1 METIVA
7 RVCGLDV
14 HQATVVACVLI
25 DGGTK
30 RGNKQ
35 RRTFSAMRSDLVALR
50 QWLIELGVT
59 QVVMEGTGV
68 YWRPV
73 YEVCEGAFDLWVVN
87 ARHVKNVPGRKS
99 DVIDAEWL
107 ARLLSSGLLRKSFI
121 PATEIRDLRDLT
133 RYKRSLIQQQ
143 SDQKNR
149 IIKLIECAGI
159 KLAAVAT
166 DVFGKSGMAM
176 LRAIAAGTKSTEE
189 IAQLA
194 QAALRRKLPDL
205 RLALDCT
212 LRPHHRVMLAD
223 QLARLDALAAE
234 IEKYEGML
242 EDRVSAYEKWLGLLC
257 TIPGVQ
263 RAAAIEIFAEIGPD
277 LASFPEPE
285 NFAAWAGTAPGMSK
299 TAGKNRSGR
308 HRRGNPYLCSIL
320 VECALAATR
329 KKDAYLKDKYRRL
342 KARRPKLCALFAI
355 ANKLT
360 HAAYRVITRGVPYLE
375 LGATYLDQLNGKR
388 TARNLV
394 RRLSALGLSREELI
408 SLLPPAA
415 PPVSA

>member
-1 METIVA
+1 METIVP

-14 HQATVVACVLI
+14 HQASVVACVLI
-25 DGGTK
+25 DGGKK
-30 RGNKQ
+30 RGNKH

-50 QWLIELGVT
+50 QWLLELGVT

-121 PATEIRDLRDLT
+121 PAVDIRDLRDLT

-159 KLAAVAT
+159 KLAAVAS

-176 LRAIAAGTKSTEE
+176 LRAIAQGTKSTEE

-194 QAALRRKLPDL
+194 QAALRQKLPDL

-212 LRPHHRVMLAD
+212 LRPHHRLMLTD
-223 QLARLDALAAE
+223 QLARLDGLAAE
-234 IEKYEGML
+234 IEKYEGLL
-242 EDRVSAYEKWLGLLC
+242 EVQVAPHEKYLELLC
-257 TIPGVQ
+257 SVPGVQ
-263 RAAAIEIFAEIGPD
+263 RAAAIEIFAELGPD

-308 HRRGNPYLCSIL
+308 RRRGNPYLCSIL

-329 KKDAYLKDKYRRL
+329 KKDTYLKDKYRRL

-355 ANKLT
+355 ANKLA
-360 HAAYRVITRGVPYLE
+360 HAAYRVIAKGAPYRE
-375 LGATYLDQLNGKR
+375 LGATYLDQRNGKR

-394 RRLSALGLSREELI
+394 KRLATLGLSREELI
-408 SLLPPAA
+408 AMLPPTTV
-415 PPVSA
+415 PLSA

>member
-1 METIVA
+1 METIVP

-14 HQATVVACVLI
+14 HQASVVACVLI
-25 DGGTK
+25 DGGKK
-30 RGNKQ
+30 RGSKQ
-35 RRTFSAMRSDLVALR
+35 RRTFSAMRSDLFALR
-50 QWLIELGVT
+50 QWLLELGVT

-121 PATEIRDLRDLT
+121 PEVDIRDLRDLT

-159 KLAAVAT
+159 KLAAVAS

-176 LRAIAAGTKSTEE
+176 LRAIAEGIKSTEE

-212 LRPHHRVMLAD
+212 LRPHHRLMLTD
-223 QLARLDALAAE
+223 QLARLDGLAAE
-234 IEKYEGML
+234 IEKYEVLL
-242 EDRVSAYEKWLGLLC
+242 EAHVAPHEKCLELLC
-257 TIPGVQ
+257 SIPGVQ

-277 LASFPEPE
+277 LASFPQPE

-308 HRRGNPYLCSIL
+308 RRRGNPHLCSIL

-329 KKDAYLKDKYRRL
+329 KKDTYLKDKYRRL

-355 ANKLT
+355 ANKLA
-360 HAAYRVITRGVPYLE
+360 HATYRVIATRTPYRE
-375 LGATYLDQLNGKR
+375 LGAAYLDQRHGKR

-394 RRLSALGLSREELI
+394 KRLSTLGLSREELI
-408 SLLPPAA
+408 AMLPTTAVPLPA
-415 PPVSA
+415 

>member
-1 METIVA
+1 METIVP

-14 HQATVVACVLI
+14 HQASVVACVLI
-25 DGGTK
+25 DGDKK
-30 RGNKQ
+30 RGNKH
-35 RRTFSAMRSDLVALR
+35 RRTFSAMRSDLMALR
-50 QWLIELGVT
+50 QWLLELGVT
-59 QVVMEGTGV
+59 QIVMEGTGV

-121 PATEIRDLRDLT
+121 PALDIRDLRDLT

-159 KLAAVAT
+159 KLAAVAS

-176 LRAIAAGTKSTEE
+176 LRAIAQGTKSTEE

-194 QAALRRKLPDL
+194 QAALRQKLPAL

-212 LRPHHRVMLAD
+212 LRPHHRLMLTD
-223 QLARLDALAAE
+223 QLARLDGLAAE
-234 IEKYEGML
+234 IEKYELLL
-242 EDRVSAYEKWLGLLC
+242 EDRVTPHEKCLQLLC
-257 TIPGVQ
+257 SVPGVQ

-308 HRRGNPYLCSIL
+308 HRRGNPHLCSIL

-329 KKDAYLKDKYRRL
+329 KKDTYLKDKYRRL

-355 ANKLT
+355 ANKLA
-360 HAAYRVITRGVPYLE
+360 HAAYRVIAKQIPYRE
-375 LGATYLDQLNGKR
+375 LGAAYLDQRHGKR

-394 RRLSALGLSREELI
+394 KRLSTLGLSREELI
-408 SLLPPAA
+408 AMLPAA
-415 PPVSA
+415 AVPLSA

>member
-1 METIVA
+1 METIVS

-14 HQATVVACVLI
+14 HQASVVACVLI
-25 DGGTK
+25 DGGKK
-30 RGNKQ
+30 RGNKH

-50 QWLIELGVT
+50 QWLLELGVT

-121 PATEIRDLRDLT
+121 PAVDIRDLRDLT

-159 KLAAVAT
+159 KLAAVAS

-176 LRAIAAGTKSTEE
+176 LRAIAQGTKSTEE
-189 IAQLA
+189 LAQLA

-212 LRPHHRVMLAD
+212 LRPHHRLMLTD
-223 QLARLDALAAE
+223 QLARLDGLAAE
-234 IEKYEGML
+234 IEKYESLL
-242 EDRVSAYEKWLGLLC
+242 EEQVAPHEKCLELLC
-257 TIPGVQ
+257 SIPGVSVRQ
-263 RAAAIEIFAEIGPD
+263 PSRSS
-277 LASFPEPE
+277 L
-285 NFAAWAGTAPGMSK
+285 
-299 TAGKNRSGR
+299 RSG
-308 HRRGNPYLCSIL
+308 LIL
-320 VECALAATR
+320 PR
-329 KKDAYLKDKYRRL
+329 F
-342 KARRPKLCALFAI
+342 RRPRISRPGL
-355 ANKLT
+355 
-360 HAAYRVITRGVPYLE
+360 VPHP
-375 LGATYLDQLNGKR
+375 G
-388 TARNLV
+388 
-394 RRLSALGLSREELI
+394 
-408 SLLPPAA
+408 
-415 PPVSA
+415 